1 MGVVVEGLEELRA
14 DIAEAAAMAADPRP
28 ALEEWAADLE
38 ALVDRA
44 FASQTTPEGRPWAPR
59 RMTTRSRVG
68 GPEHPRRRVPGRPL
82 GVDSGAMR
90 ASIDVQVAPRAV
102 VLDVGAQHASF
113 FTRGTRYQP
122 ARPFVPTADE
132 GASASALDDLAETLA
147 DYATEAL
154 RG

>member
-28 ALEEWAADLE
+28 ALEAWAVDLE
-38 ALVDRA
+38 ALVDRS
-44 FASQTTPEGRPWAPR
+44 FASQTTPEGRSWAPR

-82 GVDSGAMR
+82 GVESGAMR
-90 ASIDVQVAPRAV
+90 ASIGVDVTPRAV
-102 VLDVGAQHASF
+102 VLDVPAPQAAF
-113 FTRGTRYQP
+113 FAGGTRYQP
-122 ARPFVPTADE
+122 ARSFVPTSDE
-132 GASASALDDLAETLA
+132 GASASAFDDLAEALA
-147 DYATEAL
+147 DHATEAL